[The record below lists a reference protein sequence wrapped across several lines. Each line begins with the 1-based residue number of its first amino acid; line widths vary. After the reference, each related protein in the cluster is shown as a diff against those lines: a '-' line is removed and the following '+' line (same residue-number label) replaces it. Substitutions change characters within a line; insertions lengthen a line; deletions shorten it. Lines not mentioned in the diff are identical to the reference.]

1 MIILN
6 IINNYDE
13 FIHHN
18 YLLYLILSSNL
29 ASILKGCHEKQIIA
43 DLITNRLYDLQQL
56 VVKYKQTKF
65 LSKKEIEI
73 LGSVIGFLKN
83 SNLDDEDIDGNIVRP
98 DRETTKKIKELYD
111 ELILMFYNDRDL
123 VEQTLKQLTAELE
136 QDDYLYLDV

>member
-1 MIILN
+1 MIVLN
-6 IINNYDE
+6 
-13 FIHHN
+13 
-18 YLLYLILSSNL
+18 
-29 ASILKGCHEKQIIA
+29 KKQIIA

-73 LGSVIGFLKN
+73 LGSIIGFLKN
-83 SNLDDEDIDGNIVRP
+83 SNLDDEDIDGNIIRP
-98 DRETTKKIKELYD
+98 DKETTKKIKELYD